1 MKKFIY
7 LLFVLTI
14 VVTVVFQA
22 DQFAHSFWQDLQG
35 VIAQLQHY
43 LKMKMTGLTS
53 QLRQGDNLSL
63 LWLVGLSFVYGV
75 IHALGPGHG
84 KALIASFL
92 VTSQAT
98 PKRAIIQGSLAAL
111 LHGFS
116 AIVLVAL
123 IQYFSMGRTSVVF
136 NHWCINLQ
144 VVAYSLISLLGLF
157 CVVSQLVELA
167 RKRMKSAQTVKKAP
181 EWWMWLSLGLI
192 PCPGTMIILLFFMSQ
207 KLFTVGVFLAITMS
221 LGMAVTLG
229 AVGFYTVHFRDY
241 VKLVQTENSRSRWAV
256 IFDYLGLVGASL
268 VFLVGLALLKS
279 T

>member
-1 MKKFIY
+1 
-7 LLFVLTI
+7 
-14 VVTVVFQA
+14 
-22 DQFAHSFWQDLQG
+22 
-35 VIAQLQHY
+35 
-43 LKMKMTGLTS
+43 
-53 QLRQGDNLSL
+53 
-63 LWLVGLSFVYGV
+63 
-75 IHALGPGHG
+75 
-84 KALIASFL
+84 LIASFL
-92 VTSQAT
+92 VTGQAT

-116 AIVLVAL
+116 AIILVTL

-136 NHWCINLQ
+136 NHWCVNLQ
-144 VVAYSLISLLGLF
+144 VVAYSLISIVGLY
-157 CVVSQLVELA
+157 CVVSQVIELV
-167 RKRMKSAQTVKKAP
+167 RKRMKSPQTVKKAP
-181 EWWMWLSLGLI
+181 ECWMWLSLGLI